1 MPICN
6 SRPFQQR
13 EEGSSIVAFNENC
26 ENFHETSLTPLLNI
40 GFTGLMGGSTLHR
53 HGCVSAAGAELTL
66 LMRCSGSCRST
77 TPGVCYEEDLDI
89 LYMLCWLSPIPSHYF
104 FDGSSVVWRSVLDMQ
119 PCSGPATGTRCPGA
133 TSNLCGPDRSGHWD
147 KDTWHGSLWQLALF
161 LVDCQLHR

>member
-13 EEGSSIVAFNENC
+13 EGSSIVAFNENC

-40 GFTGLMGGSTLHR
+40 GFTGLMGGQHAT
-53 HGCVSAAGAELTL
+53 SARLRVRSWCWADIANEVFWL
-66 LMRCSGSCRST
+66 LQEHNTRSMLR
-77 TPGVCYEEDLDI
+77 GRSRYSI
-89 LYMLCWLSPIPSHYF
+89 YMLCWLSPIPSHYF